1 MAINFLNNLNFN
13 SIQVENIVIE
23 NFASNVLAGTGV
35 SGQIYW
41 NTTTEGLYGWDG
53 TAAAWI
59 PIGTQ
64 ADVLTFAGGTGT
76 GTVDLNAQTF
86 TVGGTSNEIKTS
98 GAGQTLTISLAD
110 GAFNAT
116 PGAGSNL
123 ELPNGTVAITQS
135 AGDDTTKVATT
146 AYVATAVAASDTLA
160 EVLAVGNT
168 TGGTDLAV
176 SAGDD
181 ITFTDT
187 SKAIFGTSADGLEI
201 YHDGSNSYIKDS
213 GTGDLYVEASAN
225 FYVRNNTNGEV
236 WIQGSD
242 SGVSL
247 RYQDAQKL
255 ITKTG
260 GIDITGGIYDKD
272 DSLGSAGQYLT
283 NSTGTEIVWATLPTY
298 DNYDGWFLTGTSAG
312 QVDVITQADITIS
325 GDGVTAVA
333 GGTGTNLTLT
343 ITNTD
348 KGTDQDAF
356 KTFSMSGTNSSGSI
370 VADTNEDT
378 GILAGTGNQINI
390 VGGTKTATWSLAS
403 GSVAG
408 TRLNLTGTPFAP
420 TATSGTDTDQIATT
434 AFVQA
439 AMTGLLEFKGG
450 FNANTGILADG
461 SGDDLYTDV
470 ALSIGDYYVVT
481 VAGDFFGNTATPL
494 TPGDSV
500 IVQLDAAA
508 GTAVEADFIV
518 VQSDTDLSTYAT
530 VGLGNVNVESD
541 TGIAAG
547 YHGSASGA
555 ATGGVLNVTYTTGT
569 ADIAL
574 RESTAS
580 ALGIVSVVEGSGID
594 VAYSNGAATISID
607 QSANPSTKLIDLDSA
622 DAWITRTYANGITTY
637 DIEVD
642 NANVFDTGV
651 LSANVIGEVQVLN
664 ALAFT
669 GASVGMTVYAEMT
682 RAVSDKLRV
691 AFAGDSTDNYY
702 KVWLTRMA

>member
-1 MAINFLNNLNFN
+1 MAINFLNSLNFN

-64 ADVLTFAGGTGT
+64 ADVLTFAGDTGT
-76 GTVDLNAQTF
+76 GTVDLNAETF
-86 TVGGTSNEIKTS
+86 TVGGTSQEIKT
-98 GAGQTLTISLAD
+98 AGTAQTLTVSLAD
-110 GAFNAT
+110 GAF
-116 PGAGSNL
+116 GSGNEL
-123 ELPNGTVAITQS
+123 VLPNGASATTQT
-135 AGDDTTKVATT
+135 AGDNSIKVATT

-168 TGGTDLAV
+168 TSGSDIAV

-181 ITFTDT
+181 ITFT
-187 SKAIFGTSADGLEI
+187 ATSAI
-201 YHDGSNSYIKDS
+201 IDS
-213 GTGDLYVEASAN
+213 GASPG
-225 FYVRNNTNGEV
+225 T
-236 WIQGSD
+236 
-242 SGVSL
+242 
-247 RYQDAQKL
+247 
-255 ITKTG
+255 
-260 GIDITGGIYDKD
+260 
-272 DSLGSAGQYLT
+272 AGQYLS
-283 NSTGTEIVWATLPTY
+283 STGTTIDWIAPPTL
-298 DNYDGWFLTGTSAG
+298 DNYVDWKLTGTSAT
-312 QVDVITQADITIS
+312 QLSVIKQANITIS
-325 GDGVTAVA
+325 GDGITAVA

-348 KGTDQDAF
+348 KGTDQNFF
-356 KTFSMSGTNSSGSI
+356 KTFNMSGTNSSGSI
-370 VADTNEDT
+370 AATTNEDT
-378 GILAGTGNQINI
+378 GILAGTQNQINI

-403 GSVAG
+403 GSDAA
-408 TRLNLTGTPFAP
+408 TRLNLGGTPTAP
-420 TATSGTDTDQIATT
+420 TPASGDDSTRIATT

-439 AMTGLLEFKGG
+439 AVTGLLEFKGG
-450 FNANTGILADG
+450 FNANTGAIVGGGNLTTGAAR
-461 SGDDLYTDV
+461 V
-470 ALSIGDYYVVT
+470 AVAVGDYYVVT

-500 IVQLDAAA
+500 IVQTAAVA
-508 GTAVEADFIV
+508 GASVEADFIV

-530 VGLGNVNVESD
+530 VGLGNVNVEND

-547 YHGSASGA
+547 YHGSTGGA

-622 DAWITRTYANGITTY
+622 DTWITRTYANGITTY
-637 DIEVD
+637 DIDVD
-642 NANVFDTGV
+642 NVNVFDTGV

-682 RAVSDKLRV
+682 RAVSTKLRV
-691 AFAGDSTDNYY
+691 AFAGDSTNNYY

>member
-1 MAINFLNNLNFN
+1 MAINFLNSLNFN

-23 NFASNVLAGTGV
+23 NFASDVLAGTGV

-41 NTTTEGLYGWDG
+41 NTTAESLYGWDG
-53 TAAAWI
+53 TASAWI

-64 ADVLTFAGGTGT
+64 ADVLTFTGDSGGDQ
-76 GTVDLNAQTF
+76 TVDLNAQTF
-86 TVGGTSNEIKTS
+86 TVAGTSNEIKTA

-116 PGAGSNL
+116 PGAGTNL
-123 ELPNGTVAITQS
+123 ELPDGTAAITQN
-135 AGDDTTKVATT
+135 AADNTTKVATT
-146 AYVATAVAASDTLA
+146 AYVTTAVAASDTLA
-160 EVLAVGNT
+160 EVLAIGNT
-168 TGGTDLAV
+168 TSGTDIAI

-181 ITFTDT
+181 ITFT
-187 SKAIFGTSADGLEI
+187 ATSAI
-201 YHDGSNSYIKDS
+201 IDS
-213 GTGDLYVEASAN
+213 GASPG
-225 FYVRNNTNGEV
+225 T
-236 WIQGSD
+236 
-242 SGVSL
+242 
-247 RYQDAQKL
+247 
-255 ITKTG
+255 
-260 GIDITGGIYDKD
+260 
-272 DSLGSAGQYLT
+272 AGQYLT
-283 NSTGTEIVWATLPTY
+283 STGTTIDWITLPTY

-325 GDGVTAVA
+325 GDGITAVT

-348 KGTDQDAF
+348 KGTDQDFF
-356 KTFSMSGTNSSGSI
+356 KTFNMSGTNSSGSI
-370 VADTNEDT
+370 AADTNEDT
-378 GILAGTGNQINI
+378 GTLAGTQNQINI

-403 GSVAG
+403 GSDAA
-408 TRLNLTGTPFAP
+408 TRLNLTGTPTAP
-420 TATSGTDTDQIATT
+420 TAASGTNTTQIATT
-434 AFVQA
+434 AFVQDA
-439 AMTGLLEFKGG
+439 VTGLLEFKSG
-450 FNANTGILADG
+450 FNATTGIIADG
-461 SGDDLYTDV
+461 SGDDLYTDRAIV
-470 ALSIGDYYVVT
+470 VGDYYVVT

-500 IVQLDAAA
+500 IVQSDAAA
-508 GTAVEADFIV
+508 GAAVEADFIV

-530 VGLGNVNVESD
+530 VGLGNVNVEND

-547 YHGSASGA
+547 YHGSAAGA
-555 ATGGVLNVTYTTGT
+555 ATGGVLNVTYTSGT

-594 VAYSNGAATISID
+594 VAYADGAATISID

-642 NANVFDTGV
+642 HADVFGSGV
-651 LSANVIGEVQVLN
+651 LSTNVIGEVQVLN

-691 AFAGDSTDNYY
+691 AFAGDSTNNYY

>member
-1 MAINFLNNLNFN
+1 MAINFLNSLNFN

-41 NTTTEGLYGWDG
+41 NTTDEGLYGWDG

-86 TVGGTSNEIKTS
+86 TVGGTSQEIKT
-98 GAGQTLTISLAD
+98 AGTAQTLTVSLAD
-110 GAFNAT
+110 GAF
-116 PGAGSNL
+116 GSGNEL
-123 ELPNGTVAITQS
+123 VLPNGASATTQT
-135 AGDDTTKVATT
+135 AGDNSIKVATT

-168 TGGTDLAV
+168 TSGSDIAV

-181 ITFTDT
+181 ITFT
-187 SKAIFGTSADGLEI
+187 ATSAI
-201 YHDGSNSYIKDS
+201 IDS
-213 GTGDLYVEASAN
+213 GASPG
-225 FYVRNNTNGEV
+225 T
-236 WIQGSD
+236 
-242 SGVSL
+242 
-247 RYQDAQKL
+247 
-255 ITKTG
+255 
-260 GIDITGGIYDKD
+260 
-272 DSLGSAGQYLT
+272 AGQYLS
-283 NSTGTEIVWATLPTY
+283 STGTTIDWIAPPTL
-298 DNYDGWFLTGTSAG
+298 DNYVDWKLTGTSAT
-312 QVDVITQADITIS
+312 QLSVIKQADITIS
-325 GDGVTAVA
+325 GDGITAVA

-348 KGTDQDAF
+348 KGTDQNFF
-356 KTFSMSGTNSSGSI
+356 KTFNMSGTNSSGSI
-370 VADTNEDT
+370 AATTNEDT
-378 GILAGTGNQINI
+378 GILAGTQNQINI

-403 GSVAG
+403 GSDAA
-408 TRLNLTGTPFAP
+408 TRLNLGGTPTAP
-420 TATSGTDTDQIATT
+420 TPASGDDSTRIATT

-439 AMTGLLEFKGG
+439 AVTGLLEFKGG
-450 FNANTGILADG
+450 FNANTGAIVGGGNLTTGAAR
-461 SGDDLYTDV
+461 V
-470 ALSIGDYYVVT
+470 AVAVGDYYVVT
-481 VAGDFFGNTATPL
+481 VAGNFFGNAATPL

-500 IVQLDAAA
+500 IVQTAAVA
-508 GTAVEADFIV
+508 GASVEADFIV

-530 VGLGNVNVESD
+530 VGLGNVNVEND

-547 YHGSASGA
+547 YHGSTGGA

-637 DIEVD
+637 DIDVD
-642 NANVFDTGV
+642 NANVFNTGV

-682 RAVSDKLRV
+682 RAVSTKLRV

>member
-1 MAINFLNNLNFN
+1 MAINFLNSLNFN

-41 NTTTEGLYGWDG
+41 NTTNEGLYGWDG
-53 TAAAWI
+53 TAGAWI

-64 ADVLTFAGGTGT
+64 ADVLTFTGGSG
-76 GTVDLNAQTF
+76 GNQTVDLNAQIF
-86 TVGGTSNEIKTS
+86 SVSGTTNEIVTTGTAQTITLSFPTS
-98 GAGQTLTISLAD
+98 GITLPD
-110 GAFNAT
+110 GSIAT
-116 PGAGSNL
+116 
-123 ELPNGTVAITQS
+123 TQS
-135 AGDDTTKVATT
+135 AGNSSTLVATT
-146 AYVATAVAASDTLA
+146 AFVATAVAAADTLA
-160 EVLAVGNT
+160 EILAIGNT
-168 TGGTDLAV
+168 TGGTDIAV

-181 ITFTDT
+181 ITFT
-187 SKAIFGTSADGLEI
+187 ATSAI
-201 YHDGSNSYIKDS
+201 VDS
-213 GTGDLYVEASAN
+213 GSSKGT
-225 FYVRNNTNGEV
+225 
-236 WIQGSD
+236 
-242 SGVSL
+242 
-247 RYQDAQKL
+247 
-255 ITKTG
+255 
-260 GIDITGGIYDKD
+260 
-272 DSLGSAGQYLT
+272 AGQYLS
-283 NSTGTEIVWATLPTY
+283 STGTTIDWIAPPTL
-298 DNYDGWFLTGTSAG
+298 DNYVDWKLTGTSAT
-312 QVDVITQADITIS
+312 QLSVIKQANITIS

-333 GGTGTNLTLT
+333 GGSSTNLTLT

-378 GILAGTGNQINI
+378 GILAGTQNQINI
-390 VGGTKTATWSLAS
+390 IGSTKTATWSLAS
-403 GSVAG
+403 GSTAA
-408 TRLNLTGTPFAP
+408 TRLNLTGTPTAP
-420 TATSGTDTDQIATT
+420 TAVSGTDTTQIATT

-439 AMTGLLEFKGG
+439 AMTGLLEFKSG
-450 FNANTGILADG
+450 FNATTGIIADG
-461 SGDDLYTDV
+461 SGDDLYTDRAIAV
-470 ALSIGDYYVVT
+470 GDYYVVT
-481 VAGDFFGNTATPL
+481 VAGDFFGSAATPL

-500 IVQLDAAA
+500 IVQSAASA
-508 GTAVEADFIV
+508 GNAVEADFIV

-530 VGLGNVNVESD
+530 VGLGNVNVEND

-547 YHGSASGA
+547 YHGSTGGA
-555 ATGGVLNVTYTTGT
+555 ATGGVLNMVYTSGT

-574 RESTAS
+574 RESTAA

-594 VAYSNGAATISID
+594 VAYSNGAATISVD

-642 NANVFDTGV
+642 NASVFGSGV

>member
-1 MAINFLNNLNFN
+1 MAINFLNSLNFN

-41 NTTTEGLYGWDG
+41 NTTDEGLYGWDG

-86 TVGGTSNEIKTS
+86 TVGGTSQEIKT
-98 GAGQTLTISLAD
+98 AGTAQTLTVSLAD
-110 GAFNAT
+110 GAF
-116 PGAGSNL
+116 GSGNEL
-123 ELPNGTVAITQS
+123 VLPNGASATTQT
-135 AGDDTTKVATT
+135 AGDNSIKVATT

-168 TGGTDLAV
+168 TSGSDIAV

-181 ITFTDT
+181 ITFT
-187 SKAIFGTSADGLEI
+187 ATSAI
-201 YHDGSNSYIKDS
+201 IDS
-213 GTGDLYVEASAN
+213 GASPG
-225 FYVRNNTNGEV
+225 T
-236 WIQGSD
+236 
-242 SGVSL
+242 
-247 RYQDAQKL
+247 
-255 ITKTG
+255 
-260 GIDITGGIYDKD
+260 
-272 DSLGSAGQYLT
+272 AGQYLS
-283 NSTGTEIVWATLPTY
+283 STGTTIDWIAPPTL
-298 DNYDGWFLTGTSAG
+298 DNYVDWKLTGTSAT
-312 QVDVITQADITIS
+312 QLSVIKQADITIS
-325 GDGVTAVA
+325 GDGITAVA

-348 KGTDQDAF
+348 KGTDQDFF
-356 KTFSMSGTNSSGSI
+356 KTFNMSGTNSSGSI
-370 VADTNEDT
+370 AATTNEDT
-378 GILAGTGNQINI
+378 GILAGTQNQINI

-403 GSVAG
+403 GSDAA
-408 TRLNLTGTPFAP
+408 TRLNLGGTPTAP
-420 TATSGTDTDQIATT
+420 TPASGDDSTRIATT

-439 AMTGLLEFKGG
+439 AVTGLLEFKGG
-450 FNANTGILADG
+450 FNANTGAIVGGGNLTTGAAR
-461 SGDDLYTDV
+461 V
-470 ALSIGDYYVVT
+470 AVAVGDYYVVT
-481 VAGDFFGNTATPL
+481 VAGNFFGNAATPL

-500 IVQLDAAA
+500 IVQTAAVA
-508 GTAVEADFIV
+508 GASVEADFIV

-530 VGLGNVNVESD
+530 VGLGNVNVEND

-547 YHGSASGA
+547 YHGSTGGA

-637 DIEVD
+637 DIDVD
-642 NANVFDTGV
+642 NANVFNTGV

-682 RAVSDKLRV
+682 RAVSTKLRV

>member
-1 MAINFLNNLNFN
+1 MAINFLNSLNFN

-41 NTTTEGLYGWDG
+41 NTTDEGLYGWDG

-64 ADVLTFAGGTGT
+64 ADVLTFAGGSG
-76 GTVDLNAQTF
+76 GNQTVDLNAQTF

-98 GAGQTLTISLAD
+98 SAGQTLTISLAD

-123 ELPNGTVAITQS
+123 ELPNGTAAITQS

-168 TGGTDLAV
+168 TSGSDIAV

-181 ITFTDT
+181 ITFT
-187 SKAIFGTSADGLEI
+187 ATSAI
-201 YHDGSNSYIKDS
+201 VDS
-213 GTGDLYVEASAN
+213 GGSKGTAN
-225 FYVRNNTNGEV
+225 
-236 WIQGSD
+236 
-242 SGVSL
+242 
-247 RYQDAQKL
+247 
-255 ITKTG
+255 
-260 GIDITGGIYDKD
+260 
-272 DSLGSAGQYLT
+272 QYLS
-283 NSTGTEIVWATLPTY
+283 STGTTIDWVTPPY

-343 ITNTD
+343 LTNTD

-370 VADTNEDT
+370 AATTNEDT
-378 GILAGTGNQINI
+378 GILAGTQNQINI
-390 VGGTKTATWSLAS
+390 IGGTKTATWSLAS
-403 GSVAG
+403 GSNAA
-408 TRLNLTGTPFAP
+408 TRLVLGGIPHADLVI
-420 TATSGTDTDQIATT
+420 ASGDDSQRLATT

-439 AMTGLLEFKGG
+439 AVTGLLEFKTG

-481 VAGDFFGNTATPL
+481 VAGDFFGNAATPL

-508 GTAVEADFIV
+508 GTANEADFIV

-530 VGLGNVNVESD
+530 VGLGNVNVEND

-547 YHGSASGA
+547 YHGSTSGA
-555 ATGGVLNVTYTTGT
+555 ATGGVLNVNYTTGT

-580 ALGIVSVVEGSGID
+580 ALGIVSVAGCTGTTVTYANG
-594 VAYSNGAATISID
+594 VATVCADPAN
-607 QSANPSTKLIDLDSA
+607 NPSTKLIELDSA

-642 NANVFDTGV
+642 NASVFGASV

-682 RAVSDKLRV
+682 RAVTDKLRI
-691 AFAGDSTDNYY
+691 AFAGDSTNNYY